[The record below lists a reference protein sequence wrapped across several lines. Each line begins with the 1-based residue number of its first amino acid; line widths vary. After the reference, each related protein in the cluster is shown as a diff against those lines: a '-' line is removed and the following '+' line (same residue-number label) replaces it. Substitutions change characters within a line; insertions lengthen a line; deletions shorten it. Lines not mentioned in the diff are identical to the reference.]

1 MLNWYQ
7 LEETAGLAQRR
18 VEIAGDTA
26 VMLDEMGVLED
37 LEERAPM
44 RRRLANAFISIG
56 TRIDP
61 DVLEDASVVPA
72 A

>member
-7 LEETAGLAQRR
+7 LEETAELAQRR
-18 VEIAGDTA
+18 LAIAGETA
-26 VMLDEMGVLED
+26 NMLEELGVLENS
-37 LEERAPM
+37 EERAPM

-56 TRIDP
+56 ARIDP
-61 DVLEDASVVPA
+61 EAIVFAEPA

>member
-7 LEETAGLAQRR
+7 LEETAELAQRR
-18 VEIAGDTA
+18 LAIAGETA
-26 VMLDEMGVLED
+26 NMLEEIGVLETG
-37 LEERAPM
+37 EERAPI

-56 TRIDP
+56 ARIDP
-61 DVLEDASVVPA
+61 EAVVVAEPA

>member
-7 LEETAGLAQRR
+7 LEETAELAQRR
-18 VEIAGDTA
+18 VAIAGDNAT
-26 VMLDEMGVLED
+26 MLEEIGVLD
-37 LEERAPM
+37 DEERAPM
-44 RRRLANAFISIG
+44 RRRLANAFINIG

-61 DVLEDASVVPA
+61 EALEGAPVAPA